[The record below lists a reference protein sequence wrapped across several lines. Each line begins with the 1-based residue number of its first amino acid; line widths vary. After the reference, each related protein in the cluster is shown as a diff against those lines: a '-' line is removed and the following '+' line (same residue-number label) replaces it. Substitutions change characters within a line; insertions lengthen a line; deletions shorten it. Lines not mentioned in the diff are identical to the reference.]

1 MVPRR
6 VVWVA
11 AVGDGIV
18 ERSRSNKKRLTC
30 LWWGTDS
37 CCLRGVCSCHAH
49 GLPMVPLSSS
59 PLHDIG
65 CGLNLV
71 SCRCAFCV
79 VHRAFPTCCSAM
91 LSLLRNLPIYILFT
105 RGVALESYHLF
116 FISFLSLYSHS
127 GHPPQPFLCVAA
139 AIFLLRLLRLWG
151 TCGRRR
157 NGKRSMAMGAWEK
170 VKARRLCVY
179 PSVARCIVRLPTC
192 LLVSRACAIS

>member
-37 CCLRGVCSCHAH
+37 CCLRGVCSCHVH

-65 CGLNLV
+65 CGLNRV

-91 LSLLRNLPIYILFT
+91 LSLCYGWSAGHEGAEISLNSQREIANLHLASILAAVCLPAL
-105 RGVALESYHLF
+105 GVF
-116 FISFLSLYSHS
+116 CVSLLGFCCVAPHVPHS
-127 GHPPQPFLCVAA
+127 LNPRLPCCSPFLQVP
-139 AIFLLRLLRLWG
+139 
-151 TCGRRR
+151 
-157 NGKRSMAMGAWEK
+157 
-170 VKARRLCVY
+170 
-179 PSVARCIVRLPTC
+179 PSPWLTVFMHP
-192 LLVSRACAIS
+192 